1 MTARALLITGATG
14 KQGSGV
20 INALL
25 KANSDFDII
34 ALTRNAQSPSAQ
46 RLQQKSP
53 KIKVITG
60 NLDDLDQVFRK
71 AQEAAGKPI
80 WGVYSVQVSQPGAPC
95 SEHVIDT
102 DIDVSR

>member
-1 MTARALLITGATG
+1 MTSRAILVTGATG

-25 KANSDFDII
+25 KTNSDFQII
-34 ALTRNAQSPSAQ
+34 ALTRNATSPGAK

-60 NLDDLDQVFRK
+60 NLDNLDEVFRQAK
-71 AQEAAGKPI
+71 EAAGGSL
-80 WGVYSVQVSQPGAPC
+80 WGVYSVQVSHSHAP
-95 SEHVIDT
+95 HTTPQQVQY
-102 DIDVSR
+102 